1 MTHNSEQTQL
11 IKDSVSRL
19 RDYIEANDYCGYD
32 PYDALKSKLM
42 GNRGKNSSSFTG
54 FLLQQFVKRFPL
66 NLRPLLFIPKG
77 HNPVTMGL
85 CIRAYTDLALAGM
98 IDEEEAKGLI
108 KALIIRLESMIPDGY
123 HGSCWGYDFPWQ
135 SRYFSV
141 SAFQPSVVATGIISN
156 GIYEYFKWSG
166 DQNAAGHCKSAA
178 AFVMKDLNR
187 IDETNESLCFSYT
200 PFDHYAVYNANM
212 KAVRILSQAHSLSP
226 SDTIMS
232 TAGKAMRYT
241 MEAQNPDGSWYY
253 ARGNKGRWIDS
264 YHTGYVLEC
273 ASAYEVLTGND
284 HWHDTIKKGYT
295 FFREHFIAEDG
306 GPKFFHNRDFP
317 IDCTSASQ
325 MILTLTRFGNRAEA
339 MRIALYM
346 IREMQSK
353 SGNFYFRKYHSF
365 TRRDAFMRW
374 SDAWM
379 FSGLS
384 NLTRGITG
392 IETS

>member
-1 MTHNSEQTQL
+1 MTHKSEAPQL
-11 IKDSVSRL
+11 IKDSVSKL

-32 PYDALKSKLM
+32 PYDALKSKLLS
-42 GNRGKNSSSFTG
+42 RKGKYSSSITG
-54 FLLQQFVKRFPL
+54 FLLQQFIKRFPL

-85 CIRAYTDLALAGM
+85 CIRAYTDLALAGI

-108 KALIIRLESMIPDGY
+108 KALIIRLEAMIPEGY

-141 SAFQPSVVATGIISN
+141 QAFQPSVVATGIIIH

-166 DQNAAGHCKSAA
+166 DRQAAEHCKSAA

-187 IDETNESLCFSYT
+187 IDETDDSLCFSYT
-200 PFDHYAVYNANM
+200 PFDRYAVYNANM
-212 KAVRILSQAHSLSP
+212 KAVRLLAQAHSLQP
-226 SDTIMS
+226 SELMIDT
-232 TAGKAMRYT
+232 ADKAMRYT
-241 MEAQNPDGSWYY
+241 MEAQNSDGSWYY
-253 ARGNKGRWIDS
+253 ASGSKGRWIDS

-273 ASAYEVLTGND
+273 GHAFETLSGNRE
-284 HWHDTIKKGYT
+284 WHETINKGYT
-295 FFREHFIAEDG
+295 FFHEHFIAEDG

-325 MILTLTRFGNRAEA
+325 IILTLAQFGNKEEA
-339 MRIALYM
+339 TQVALFM

-353 SGNFYFRKYHSF
+353 TGNFYFRKYHSF
-365 TRRDAFMRW
+365 TRREAFMRW

-379 FSGLS
+379 FAGLS
-384 NLTRGITG
+384 RLIYVLSKAENI
-392 IETS
+392 